1 MALNIKDS
9 EVERLAAE
17 LAGMAN
23 ESKTEA
29 IRRALLER
37 KQRLEVRRG
46 DTSRG
51 AQLKRLLR
59 QRIWPQ
65 LPKDVRGKAISKQK
79 REQIL
84 GCGREGF

>member
-1 MALNIKDS
+1 MALNIKNS

-17 LAGMAN
+17 LAGMAK

-29 IRRALLER
+29 IRRALLEC

-51 AQLKRLLR
+51 ARLKRLLR

-65 LPKDVRGKAISKQK
+65 LPKDVQGKAISKQE

-84 GCGREGF
+84 GYGPEGF